1 MEVSVASIPAALF
14 ELDISKL
21 GRLLNSKSNNSSNN
35 NNMQRHTNGTR
46 IEAPS
51 EMQILYILYSR
62 LI

>member
-1 MEVSVASIPAALF
+1 MEVSAASISAASF

-21 GRLLNSKSNNSSNN
+21 GRLLNSKSNNNN
-35 NNMQRHTNGTR
+35 NNMQRHTNDTQ